1 MYTLLRLIALVLPT
15 LLFWAAWYVL
25 PALVEPA
32 SLRWFSGIVTVL
44 WALEFYFYQRLSGLS
59 TLPGLSSRERDRLHL
74 RLSEIRSRVWRVGA
88 MGLVIL
94 DHWDMWSSRNR
105 RLHPPAPAH
114 ILDHWDMW
122 SSRNRVGQQPPIGQI
137 LDHWD
142 MWSSR
147 NSSYCNALVLDIL
160 DHWDMWSSRNL
171 LSEQERMLKILDHWD
186 MWSSRNARE
195 H

>member
-74 RLSEIRSRVWRVGA
+74 RLSEIRSRVARGCDGAGLLCSTVGT
-88 MGLVIL
+88 GSYEPTGHLV
-94 DHWDMWSSRNR
+94 
-105 RLHPPAPAH
+105 
-114 ILDHWDMW
+114 
-122 SSRNRVGQQPPIGQI
+122 
-137 LDHWD
+137 
-142 MWSSR
+142 
-147 NSSYCNALVLDIL
+147 AL
-160 DHWDMWSSRNL
+160 RGAC
-171 LSEQERMLKILDHWD
+171 RFFGG
-186 MWSSRNARE
+186 R
-195 H
+195 